1 MFYAVVVVVAF
12 LSLSAVETVAV
23 NETCATPNNG
33 SPIGNCCDLKKFAEI
48 ELTFSEIVVPINKP
62 KVYKLKNFCDKN
74 CTTVIINGYCDT
86 LTDGGGWLV
95 VQRRTNGSESFH
107 RNWNDYEKGFGSLT
121 GELWYGLRALHCLTQ
136 HEKWE
141 LRIDFTFDN
150 GTKSF
155 MHYNHFRVGPA
166 TDNYRLSILGFTG
179 ITPIDPFTNHNI
191 NAQQFTTYDRDND
204 ELKGRNCADD
214 GHGNESGGWWHNSCN
229 HINLNYNYNHT
240 GSWGFMYLGDKWYDP
255 KFIEMKI
262 RPVNCK
268 I

>member
-1 MFYAVVVVVAF
+1 MVTIV
-12 LSLSAVETVAV
+12 STTVAIV
-23 NETCATPNNG
+23 ISFCVVEVLAVDEICATPNNG
-33 SPIGNCCDLKKFAEI
+33 SPIDNCCDLRKFAP
-48 ELTFSEIVVPINKP
+48 LAFSEIPATVNKP

-95 VQRRTNGSESFH
+95 VQRRTNGSENFH
-107 RNWNDYEKGFGSLT
+107 RNWNDYEIGFGSLT

-136 HEKWE
+136 HGKWE
-141 LRIDFTFDN
+141 LRIDFTFSN

-166 TDNYRLSILGFTG
+166 TRNYRLSISGFTG
-179 ITPIDPFTNHNI
+179 ITPTDPFSAHNI
-191 NAQQFTTYDRDND
+191 NGRPFSTYDKDNSYS
-204 ELKGRNCADD
+204 NCAVT
-214 GHGNESGGWWHNSCN
+214 GHGSTTPGGWWFRSCFA
-229 HINLNYNYNHT
+229 INLNYNY
-240 GSWGFMYLGDKWYDP
+240 GGPRGFIHLARKWYTP
-255 KFIEMKI
+255 TSTEMKI